1 MPTTYLEDIDF
12 SQGEDEN
19 SCGAHIAY
27 TFDFQGG
34 AASGYN
40 TPLMFKSNGKALVTF
55 DKIEKLKSLGE
66 NMDKVEKDYIQ
77 QLLSA
82 LNDSVNDKFSDGWDW
97 ICVVDADF
105 DNNIAIFC
113 CDAGLYSV
121 GFQREDLVFTIDDV
135 ATPVVQT
142 TNYQVVDGDLYLSPD
157 FMINLLDQALASK
170 LKSLLKDAS
179 VKKMLIKAATPVNT
193 SPSTEKPFT
202 ETPSVVKTKK
212 TKGVHTLDNQE
223 LLKSAE
229 FQELLKAAV
238 EEARV
243 EAKEEAEQVAKAA
256 IEAAKAEAEEL
267 RKAQIAREIADTEI
281 VVKSY
286 SFIEEGIVSEVVKHL
301 VDNPEVSA
309 VLLKAFDA
317 AKAEIATIRKE
328 FGAEKGVSVEPK
340 AEKAAISQN
349 DAIKKRAAELKAQAA
364 K

>member
-82 LNDSVNDKFSDGWDW
+82 LNDAVNDKFSDGWDW

-157 FMINLLDQALASK
+157 FMINLVDQALASK

-193 SPSTEKPFT
+193 SPSTEKP
-202 ETPSVVKTKK
+202 SVVKTQN
-212 TKGVHTLDNQE
+212 TKGDPELDNQE
-223 LLKSAE
+223 LSKSAE

-238 EEARV
+238 EQARAD
-243 EAKEEAEQVAKAA
+243 AKAEAEQVAKAA

-286 SFIEEGIVSEVVKHL
+286 SFIEEGNVSEVVKHL
-301 VDNPEVSA
+301 VDNPGVSA

-317 AKAEIATIRKE
+317 AKAEIAAVRKE
-328 FGAEKGVSVEPK
+328 LGAEKGVTVDAKP
-340 AEKAAISQN
+340 EKASISQN

>member
-1 MPTTYLEDIDF
+1 MPITYLEDIDF

-66 NMDKVEKDYIQ
+66 NMDKVEKEFYQ
-77 QLLSA
+77 QLMTN
-82 LNDSVNDKFSDGWDW
+82 LNDAVNDKFSDGWDW
-97 ICVVDADF
+97 LCVVDADF
-105 DNNIAIFC
+105 DDNVAIFC

-121 GFQREDLVFTIDDV
+121 GFQREDLVFTIDD
-135 ATPVVQT
+135 AAAPVVQT
-142 TNYQVVDGDLYLSPD
+142 TDYQVVDGDLYLSPD
-157 FMINLLDQALASK
+157 FMVNLLDQALASK
-170 LKSLLKDAS
+170 LKSMLKDAS
-179 VKKMLIKAATPVNT
+179 VKKMLIKAATPVDT
-193 SPSTEKPFT
+193 KPSMES
-202 ETPSVVKTKK
+202 PSVVKTEKS
-212 TKGVHTLDNQE
+212 KGDPTLDIQE
-223 LLKSAE
+223 LLKSSEA
-229 FQELLKAAV
+229 QEIIKAAV
-238 EEARV
+238 ESARA
-243 EAKEEAEQVAKAA
+243 EAKAEADAVAKAA
-256 IEAAKAEAEEL
+256 IDAAKAEAEEL

-286 SFIEEGIVSEVVKHL
+286 SFIEEGSVSEVVKHL

-317 AKAEIATIRKE
+317 AKAEIATVRKE
-328 FGAEKGVSVEPK
+328 LGEEKGVSVETKP
-340 AEKAAISQN
+340 EKATISQN